1 MFAKQKLSS
10 AIAIALGASVAALAP
25 MQSANADSAFFP
37 HVVVS
42 PTVTTIV
49 SVINTSEDNYTFGSN
64 PTENLHYRLLY
75 KSALAANTA
84 VCEEV
89 NVYRSTSYNDIQTID
104 LGGVFGADTLGVLFN
119 DPSFYNNW
127 IAPNQSYAL
136 GKNRSP
142 MRGYLLVD
150 NAASG
155 GGPDS
160 TSSVTGE
167 AFVFEFANG
176 ATWGYEAYSVAGN
189 ESTTGDGDEFDY
201 LSAASRSP
209 AQVAIMP
216 FDQISTAF
224 MVTPVSDD
232 MTTGDAAAIIKL
244 GDLNGLN
251 SYVLFDRDES
261 QVSGTVP
268 QPVVCVGRVDAESL
282 LTAGALEEVPDG
294 GWGYL
299 WNYRGDAGA
308 DTGTYCD
315 NISGTAACNEAAV
328 VIKLEYGV
336 EVFDDEPMIGVFNNA
351 FTIRPSFDD

>member
-49 SVINTSEDNYTFGSN
+49 SVINTGDNNYFPNGDDEGT
-64 PTENLHYRLLY
+64 NLHYRLFY
-75 KSALAANTA
+75 KDAADNTSA
-84 VCEEV
+84 CDEV

-119 DPSFYNNW
+119 DPSFYNDW
-127 IAPNQSYAL
+127 MAPNQSYAL
-136 GKNRSP
+136 GQNRAP

-150 NAASG
+150 NAESG
-155 GGPDS
+155 
-160 TSSVTGE
+160 TLTVTGE

-176 ATWGYEAYSVAGN
+176 ATWGYEAYSAPGEVTAGAP
-189 ESTTGDGDEFDY
+189 EFDY
-201 LSAASRSP
+201 GFAASRSP

-216 FDQISTAF
+216 FDQITTAF
-224 MVTPVSDD
+224 MVTPVDTD
-232 MTTGDAAAIIKL
+232 MTDGDGVASIKL
-244 GDLNGLN
+244 GDLSGGN

-268 QPVVCVGRVDAESL
+268 RTVQCVGRINAEDL

-294 GWGYL
+294 GWGNL
-299 WNYRGDAGA
+299 WNYVG
-308 DTGTYCD
+308 
-315 NISGTAACNEAAV
+315 SPTASTCGSSSIESCNEAAV

-351 FTIRPSFDD
+351 FTIRPSDVD

>member
-37 HVVVS
+37 QVVVS

-49 SVINTSEDNYTFGSN
+49 SVINTSDTNYNQFGGPST
-64 PTENLHYRLLY
+64 PTSANLHYRLLY
-75 KSALAANTA
+75 KSALAANTVA
-84 VCEEV
+84 CDEV
-89 NVYRSTSYNDIQTID
+89 NVYRSTSVNDIQTID

-119 DPSFYNNW
+119 DPSFFNNW
-127 IAPNQSYAL
+127 MAPNQSYAL
-136 GKNRSP
+136 GQNRAP

-155 GGPDS
+155 S
-160 TSSVTGE
+160 TETVTGE

-176 ATWGYEAYSVAGN
+176 ATWGYEAYSAPGN
-189 ESTTGDGDEFDY
+189 DEFDY
-201 LSAASRSP
+201 TFAASRSP

-216 FDQISTAF
+216 FDQIATAF
-224 MVTPVSDD
+224 MVTPVDDD
-232 MTTGDAAAIIKL
+232 MTDGSGAASIKL
-244 GDLNGLN
+244 ASDSGANT
-251 SYVLFDRDES
+251 YVLFDRDES

-268 QPVVCVGRVDAESL
+268 QPVVCVGRVNAESL

-294 GWGYL
+294 GWGNL
-299 WNYRGDAGA
+299 WNYRGAGA
-308 DTGTYCD
+308 SASASACA
-315 NISGTAACNEAAV
+315 SSESSCNEAAV

-351 FTIRPSFDD
+351 FTIRPSDVD